1 MTSMDSAFLDIV
13 RQAVPGATLELAPS
27 RDMVTVFVERDYL
40 VDVCRTLR
48 DHADLQFALLA
59 DITAV
64 DLLPA
69 SPRFE
74 IVYNLACLGP
84 AYGTAPARRLRVKV
98 RLMGDDPRVP
108 TVCEIWPAANWAER
122 EVFDLFGVDFI
133 GLASRLP
140 PFRLFSLKTPR
151 SPACGGRGSRRG
163 CCPSR

>member
-48 DHADLQFALLA
+48 DHADLQFACLA

-69 SPRFE
+69 SPRFH
-74 IVYNLACLGP
+74 LG
-84 AYGTAPARRLRVKV
+84 GIARRHRDH
-98 RLMGDDPRVP
+98 RNSGR
-108 TVCEIWPAANWAER
+108 PAFAGR
-122 EVFDLFGVDFI
+122 
-133 GLASRLP
+133 ASG
-140 PFRLFSLKTPR
+140 
-151 SPACGGRGSRRG
+151 A
-163 CCPSR
+163 